1 MSDITALIP
10 RKPVP
15 DLSVPVVGGGTWSI
29 GEAKGDP
36 FTMLVVY
43 RGLHCPICRM
53 YLGELQKLAPEFD
66 KRGVEVL
73 VLSTDTAE
81 RAEKA
86 KEEWGLSALEVGY
99 GLKLATARRWGL
111 YVSTS
116 RGVTSTGV
124 EEPAMFAEP
133 GIFMIRT
140 DRTLYFAAT
149 QTMPFARPRFEDIV
163 KALDFVIAKDYPARG
178 EVELVTPEKA
188 AAAA

>member
-1 MSDITALIP
+1 MSDITPLIP

-15 DLSVPVVGGGTWSI
+15 DLSVRVAGGGAWSV

-43 RGLHCPICRM
+43 RGLHCPICKT
-53 YLGELQKLAPEFD
+53 YLGELNKLAPEFE

-73 VLSTDTAE
+73 VVSTDTADRAE
-81 RAEKA
+81 RAKQ
-86 KEEWGLSALEVGY
+86 EWGLSALDVGY
-99 GLKLATARRWGL
+99 GLDLATARRWGL

-133 GIFMIRT
+133 GIFMIRP
-140 DRTLYFAAT
+140 DSTLYFAAT

-178 EVELVTPEKA
+178 EVEFVTPATA
-188 AAAA
+188 AAAE